1 MIGDIDVGLSVLIT
15 VCADGNGCGLDR
27 SSVLLRVMVA
37 VAESPFSLME
47 LWSMVMARVS

>member
-37 VAESPFSLME
+37 VVEPPFSLMAA
-47 LWSMVMARVS
+47 WSMLMVKVS